1 LPGREPS
8 WWYEKEPRWQARLL
22 SPVGAVVGAIAEK
35 RLRRSTPYRSR
46 LPVICVGNFT
56 VGGSGK
62 TPLAICLADIISG
75 LGGKPWF
82 LSRGYGGTLKGPL
95 RVDAKSHSA
104 SDVGD
109 EPLLLARYAPAVI
122 SRDRAEGARSI
133 ETSAG
138 TAGVIIMDDG
148 LQNPSLAKDLSIV
161 VVDAARGFGNGRVIP
176 AGPLRAPLAVQIGL
190 ADVIALTGAEQ
201 AKATPFI
208 ERLRGMTRAP
218 IIRTE
223 TQARLAGMRL
233 QGQKVI
239 AYAGIANPDRFFS
252 MLVDLGA
259 DVVERHAFADHHAF
273 SSNDARDL
281 LDAANRTA
289 ATLITTEKDFVRL
302 SGTAPEIR
310 ELKARSAVL
319 AIETAIDRDDLSVL
333 TKMIER
339 AINR

>member
-8 WWYEKEPRWQARLL
+8 WWYEEEPRWPARLL
-22 SPVGAVVGAIAEK
+22 SPVGAVVGAIAGK
-35 RLRRSTPYRSR
+35 RLRRNAPYHSR

-62 TPLAICLADIISG
+62 TPLAICLANIISG

-82 LSRGYGGTLKGPL
+82 LSRGYGGSLKGPL
-95 RVDAKSHSA
+95 RVDAKRHSA
-104 SDVGD
+104 NDVGD

-133 ETSAG
+133 EAVAG
-138 TAGVIIMDDG
+138 TAGVILMDDG

-176 AGPLRAPLAVQIGL
+176 AGPLRAPLVAQIGL
-190 ADVIALTGAEQ
+190 ADVIALTGTEN
-201 AKATPFI
+201 ATAAPFVK
-208 ERLRGMTRAP
+208 RLRAMTQAP
-218 IIRTE
+218 IVRAE
-223 TQARLAGMRL
+223 TRARLAGMRL
-233 QGQKVI
+233 QGQKII

-259 DVVERHAFADHHAF
+259 GVIERHAFADHHAF
-273 SSNDARDL
+273 SGKDARGL
-281 LDAANRTA
+281 LDAADRTA

-302 SGTAPEIR
+302 SGTVPTIR

-319 AIETAIDRDDLSVL
+319 AIETVIDGDGLGVL
-333 TKMIER
+333 TKTIER

>member
-22 SPVGAVVGAIAEK
+22 APVGAVVGAIAEK

-133 ETSAG
+133 EAAAG
-138 TAGVIIMDDG
+138 TAGVILMDDG

-190 ADVIALTGAEQ
+190 SDVIALTGAKQ
-201 AKATPFI
+201 ADTTIVK
-208 ERLRGMTRAP
+208 RLRAMTQAP

-252 MLVDLGA
+252 MLAGLGA
-259 DVVERHAFADHHAF
+259 NVVERHAFADHHAF
-273 SSNDARDL
+273 SSNDARGL

-319 AIETAIDRDDLSVL
+319 AIETAIAGDDLSVL